1 MILDWSHSY
10 QDNNICQQATPNNNK
25 PEEFFKSLSSS
36 QSSVNKHCRS
46 QSIWTCYCFLHISV
60 FLIIQ
65 CVFSVCLHVGSWVGR
80 FMHAYM
86 HGCADVWVSK
96 GWVGVGGWGG
106 GGCMESY
113 TRAGAW
119 GHSLLTLRIIMRTDK
134 TMTARNSIFVRVLI
148 SRSTVPILNMKNK
161 QSFCRVLISYT
172 LILTSNAL
180 NNDNC
185 SVPKKKQTL
194 LVFFRQC
201 FNFLV

>member
-10 QDNNICQQATPNNNK
+10 QDNNICQQVTPNNNK

-96 GWVGVGGWGG
+96 GWVGVGVEGDVWKATPVQEPGDIHCLPWESSWEQTKPWQPG
-106 GGCMESY
+106 TASLSGC
-113 TRAGAW
+113 W
-119 GHSLLTLRIIMRTDK
+119 FPDPP
-134 TMTARNSIFVRVLI
+134 F
-148 SRSTVPILNMKNK
+148 
-161 QSFCRVLISYT
+161 QS
-172 LILTSNAL
+172 
-180 NNDNC
+180 
-185 SVPKKKQTL
+185 
-194 LVFFRQC
+194 
-201 FNFLV
+201 